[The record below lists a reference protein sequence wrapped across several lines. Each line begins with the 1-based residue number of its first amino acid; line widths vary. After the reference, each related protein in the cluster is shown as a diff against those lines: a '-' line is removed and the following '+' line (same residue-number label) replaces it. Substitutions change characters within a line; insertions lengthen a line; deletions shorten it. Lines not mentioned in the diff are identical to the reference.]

1 MVGGSEKEDRIVNT
15 SFSLGVQLLL
25 QRGAT
30 TLSSLNFFSLK
41 KKNQK
46 NLVQG
51 QALLQFSWEI
61 T

>member
-1 MVGGSEKEDRIVNT
+1 MVGGSEKEDRIANT

-25 QRGAT
+25 KRGAT
-30 TLSSLNFFSLK
+30 TLSSLKKVFFK
-41 KKNQK
+41 KRLM
-46 NLVQG
+46 LV

>member
-25 QRGAT
+25 KRGAT
-30 TLSSLNFFSLK
+30 MPSSLNKVKTK
-41 KKNQK
+41 KR
-46 NLVQG
+46 LVQG
-51 QALLQFSWEI
+51 LALLQFSWEI

>member
-15 SFSLGVQLLL
+15 SLSLGVQLVLK
-25 QRGAT
+25 RGAT
-30 TLSSLNFFSLK
+30 LPSSLNKEK
-41 KKNQK
+41 KER
-46 NLVQG
+46 LVQG